1 MLSSMGGLRQVRNRV
16 GGGGGWKRLGDD
28 EGGVRSLYF
37 LLRKIKVFFLHFFF
51 LFKDTLS
58 IFKTKQSVH

>member
-1 MLSSMGGLRQVRNRV
+1 MLSSMGGLRQVRNRM
-16 GGGGGWKRLGDD
+16 GGDGGWKRLGDD

-37 LLRKIKVFFLHFFF
+37 FLRKIKVFFLHFF